1 MRVQYRYVNLYSIF
15 LVVWII
21 ATITTVTLFDFLLRF
36 FEILVANEVLV
47 EGREKECAKYDG
59 EEKTNHDLGERALD
73 VMDVAHH
80 FFELCM
86 KHWIVMAHWLCVFFP
101 HWLRQSFKCTVVIP
115 SKDQIE
121 HVEAKTISEQTK
133 NTSDKDETV
142 VFLFFQGVCGVCEN
156 EQDLDEL
163 KEAIGLQQSKEDL
176 YEIGYVLRLVK
187 IIKQFF

>member
-1 MRVQYRYVNLYSIF
+1 M
-15 LVVWII
+15 
-21 ATITTVTLFDFLLRF
+21 
-36 FEILVANEVLV
+36 
-47 EGREKECAKYDG
+47 
-59 EEKTNHDLGERALD
+59 
-73 VMDVAHH
+73 
-80 FFELCM
+80 
-86 KHWIVMAHWLCVFFP
+86 
-101 HWLRQSFKCTVVIP
+101 VIP